1 MIGLEFIV
9 IGVLAT
15 SFLVMWAW
23 MHRQKGQLEQ
33 SFKALSLDAL
43 EQSSK
48 TFLQL
53 AETHLEKYQEGAKA
67 ELKGREEAIS
77 ATLEPL
83 KTAIHALDMQHR
95 ELEKRREG
103 AYGALSTQLAQMLR
117 SDTELRQETAQLA
130 SALKT
135 PHVRGSWGEVHL
147 RRVVELAGLINHCD
161 FLEQVSMEGD
171 DRGLRPDLLVRL
183 PGERHIVVDS
193 KVPLTAYLDA
203 QAQPTEV
210 EHAKKLKDHALA
222 LRKHI
227 KDLSAKEY
235 WKRLARSPEYVI
247 LFLPAEAFFSA
258 ALQADPSLIEVGA
271 DQNVVIATPTT
282 LIAILRAIA
291 FGWKQEG
298 LSKSA
303 ADIAKAGAELY
314 ERLSILSEHW
324 NKVGR
329 QLETV
334 VGSYNDSI
342 SSIEHRLLPSARKLK
357 EFSGLTKE
365 LKAPEP
371 IEKLV
376 RASKDL

>member
-1 MIGLEFIV
+1 MIEVGLVV
-9 IGVLAT
+9 IAV
-15 SFLVMWAW
+15 FLLGFFSMWAW
-23 MHRQKGQLEQ
+23 MRRQKAELQQ

-77 ATLEPL
+77 QSLEPL
-83 KTAIHALDMQHR
+83 KTAIKGLDLQQR

-103 AYGALSTQLAQMLR
+103 AYSALSTQIAQMLR
-117 SDTELRQETAQLA
+117 SDIELRQETAQLA

-147 RRVVELAGLINHCD
+147 RRVVEMAGLVNHCD
-161 FLEQVSMEGD
+161 FLEQVPME
-171 DRGLRPDLLVRL
+171 GLRPDLLVRL
-183 PGERHIVVDS
+183 PGERHIVIDS

-203 QAQPTEV
+203 QAEATE
-210 EHAKKLKDHALA
+210 EAQAKKLKDHALA

-227 KDLSAKEY
+227 KELSSKEY

-258 ALQADPSLIEVGA
+258 ALQSDPSLIEVGA

-314 ERLSILSEHW
+314 ERLNILSDHW

-334 VGSYNDSI
+334 V
-342 SSIEHRLLPSARKLK
+342 
-357 EFSGLTKE
+357 
-365 LKAPEP
+365 
-371 IEKLV
+371 
-376 RASKDL
+376 